1 MRPSDRLVAAE
12 FAGNRSILSGSV
24 ATMVR
29 PCCPERSFK
38 TRAFGAVMK
47 VKPMGML
54 WMMPAGWSD
63 HLARADRWAQKGL
76 PEGRLVAR
84 MRKFTLLDDAV
95 RGFRAVPAEGWV
107 GEAGRRQRLVG
118 IHDPGGE
125 RRRLFGVGEGPAEA
139 AAGAKQMRTHVQSL
153 ISIWQT
159 FLGQAGGGL
168 FLSGWVRTML
178 GPVLQASA
186 ITRRAPKCVPDM
198 YVWPSVDL
206 RLIYA

>member
-1 MRPSDRLVAAE
+1 MNLSSPKWSKSIRRVETPAPVMRPSDRLVAAE

-125 RRRLFGVGEGPAEA
+125 RRRLFGVGEGPAEGVA
-139 AAGAKQMRTHVQSL
+139 EAKQYSRAMPELCVNFVSVATSK
-153 ISIWQT
+153 S
-159 FLGQAGGGL
+159 
-168 FLSGWVRTML
+168 
-178 GPVLQASA
+178 LQAPLVTYLS
-186 ITRRAPKCVPDM
+186 TT
-198 YVWPSVDL
+198 
-206 RLIYA
+206 

>member
-1 MRPSDRLVAAE
+1 MDRMNKLTALGGTA
-12 FAGNRSILSGSV
+12 
-24 ATMVR
+24 
-29 PCCPERSFK
+29 
-38 TRAFGAVMK
+38 
-47 VKPMGML
+47 
-54 WMMPAGWSD
+54 W
-63 HLARADRWAQKGL
+63 
-76 PEGRLVAR
+76 
-84 MRKFTLLDDAV
+84 
-95 RGFRAVPAEGWV
+95 GFRGVPRGRW
-107 GEAGRRQRLVG
+107 GSEAGRRRQLVG
-118 IHDPGGE
+118 LRDPGGVC
-125 RRRLFGVGEGPAEA
+125 RRLFGVGEGPAEA